1 MEALTAV
8 LERADEVMS
17 TGEEIEK
24 IELPALREVME
35 QVASSKDSIYG
46 YKRHSDHSKT
56 STRGCVMGC
65 IVG

>member
-1 MEALTAV
+1 
-8 LERADEVMS
+8 MS